1 MSHAAAAPSLSGMT
15 SRGQERWRFTGQ
27 IAGLGTA
34 GGTRVVI
41 GRWPTSPLGSFAD
54 VMVERPDGHRL
65 LLAPTQQVADFVR
78 ATYTFDEVRLTP
90 VDVAAADGHWR
101 VDAGPLSLTLTLGR
115 RTALGWL
122 LHGIPAAVSTAPWF
136 AGAVDP
142 VARVVLRG
150 VRTRGTAGQGR
161 REWYGA
167 TDVRAILTCAGAWE
181 GEDLGELRPV
191 DPPVRFGFG
200 STPARPSVTSVVTTV
215 ESLR

>member
-1 MSHAAAAPSLSGMT
+1 MSART
-15 SRGQERWRFTGQ
+15 TRWRFAGQ
-27 IAGLGTA
+27 IAGLGTS

-41 GRWPTSPLGSFAD
+41 GRWLQSPLGSFAD
-54 VMVERPDGHRL
+54 VMVERPDGHRV
-65 LLAPTQQVADFVR
+65 LLAPTQQVADFVA

-90 VDVAAADGHWR
+90 VTVVATADRWR
-101 VDAGPLSLTLTLGR
+101 LEAGPLTLTLGLGR
-115 RTALGWL
+115 RTTLGWL
-122 LHGIPAAVSTAPWF
+122 LHGIPSPVATAPWF

-167 TDVRAILTCAGAWE
+167 TDVRALRTAAGAWE
-181 GEDLGELRPV
+181 GEDLGVLRPV